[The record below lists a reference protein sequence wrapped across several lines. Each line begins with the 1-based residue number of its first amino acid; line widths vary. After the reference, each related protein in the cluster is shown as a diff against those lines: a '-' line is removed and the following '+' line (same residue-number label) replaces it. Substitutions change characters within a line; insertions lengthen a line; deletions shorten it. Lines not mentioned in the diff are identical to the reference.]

1 LIGRIRAGR
10 RWRCSGG
17 FSIAFFKKLSR
28 LPSPRRIRRG
38 QAALSEDFAQFR
50 AAHGSALA
58 EHALFE
64 ALHDASLRAG
74 REWNWQNWPTHWRD
88 PQSSAVREFAGENER
103 EILFYSFLQWIADR
117 SLAAAQQKI
126 TQAGMRIGLL
136 ADFAVGTNPASSA
149 VWSKQK
155 DALVGLQMAP
165 RPIC

>member
-1 LIGRIRAGR
+1 MAMFRRLFDRFFQEDFSAG
-10 RWRCSGG
+10 
-17 FSIAFFKKLSR
+17 I
-28 LPSPRRIRRG
+28 PTP
-38 QAALSEDFAQFR
+38 LSEDFAQFR

-136 ADFAVGTNPASSA
+136 ADLRSAQILLAARSGASKRTP
-149 VWSKQK
+149 WSDYK
-155 DALVGLQMAP
+155 LAP